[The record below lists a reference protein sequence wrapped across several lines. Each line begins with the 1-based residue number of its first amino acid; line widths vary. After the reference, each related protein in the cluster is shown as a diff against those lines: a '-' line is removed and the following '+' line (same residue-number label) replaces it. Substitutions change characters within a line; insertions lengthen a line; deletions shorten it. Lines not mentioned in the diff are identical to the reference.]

1 MKEKNLQKWIII
13 ILLAILVSIWA
24 INSGI
29 LESTTE
35 TPAWQVPLPTERD

>member
-29 LESTTE
+29 LEPSTE
-35 TPAWQVPLPTERD
+35 TPAWQVPLPNERD

>member
-1 MKEKNLQKWIII
+1 MKEKNLQRWIII

-29 LESTTE
+29 LETTSEPE
-35 TPAWQVPLPTERD
+35 TYHGPADR

>member
-29 LESTTE
+29 LEPTPERE
-35 TPAWQVPLPTERD
+35 TNSYPADR